1 MTTIAPA
8 LLECVEAIYR
18 LAQEPPGPSLGL
30 LGKRLGIGTEDAAGR
45 LLALQGLG
53 LVRSS
58 GGGRLALTADGE
70 RIALGLVRKH
80 RLLERLLADHLKLP
94 WERVHGDACRL
105 SPVVSD
111 EAADALARWL
121 GEPASCPHGNP
132 IPAADGSVVAET
144 ATPLHRL
151 RPGQSGAIL
160 RIEREEPEVLRY
172 LAVLGLLPGVD
183 VEVEEVAPLGGPII
197 VRAGA
202 SRYALGRKVAS
213 HILVRRRDGVKRG

>member
-1 MTTIAPA
+1 
-8 LLECVEAIYR
+8 VEAIYR
-18 LAQEPPGPSLGL
+18 LAQEPPGASLAL

-53 LVRSS
+53 LVRSG
-58 GGGRLALTADGE
+58 GGGRLALTGDGE
-70 RIALGLVRKH
+70 LVALGLVRKH

-94 WERVHGDACRL
+94 WERVHEDACRL
-105 SPVVSD
+105 SPVLSD
-111 EAADALARWL
+111 EAADGLARWL

-132 IPAADGSVVAET
+132 IPGADGTIVAET

-151 RPGQSGAIL
+151 RPGQSGTIL

-172 LAVLGLLPGVD
+172 LAVLGLLPGID

-197 VRAGA
+197 VRTGA

-213 HILVRRRDGVKRG
+213 RILVRRAG